1 MRPPSCFEDTE
12 QDTDM
17 PAFSLVTTWSPGTDS
32 EPLGYGI
39 ALTNNGDAPISNFQL
54 GFSGPARI
62 DPQATLENGK
72 LLKRLSNHTLIAPP
86 DGFVLQP
93 GATWIAT
100 ARGLSYGLRH
110 WSDGANSAYV
120 VLEGGSVVAIP
131 TAPTRGKGHNAPLLK
146 GAARF
151 PVPAKAP
158 VAHSIIPWPKDVST
172 SGSGVAPVG
181 FDLKPEGDL
190 AIRAAD
196 AFADLTAELFPVEAI
211 VRPAAEG
218 GMTVHVTKKAGLGD
232 EAYEIAFAENSAL
245 VSASSYAG
253 LFYGLVTLG
262 HMLRGAR
269 LHPSTFTWPTG
280 GTINDEPGF
289 AFRGSHLD
297 VARQFYTGAE
307 VSRLIRIMAWNK
319 MNRFHWH
326 LTEDEAWR
334 LEIHAYPALTEV
346 AAWRGHGKP
355 LPPLLGSGPQH
366 TGGYYSK
373 ETVREIVALADD
385 LAIAVIPEIDMPGHF
400 YAALE
405 ALPELR
411 DPDEA
416 GEYQSVQGFPNN
428 SLNPAHEPVYKFVE
442 TVIDEVLDLFPAGIF
457 HIGADEVPLAAWSG
471 SPLALDMLEKLA
483 GPAMRKKHEAQFNQ
497 LGNHHGADEIEG
509 SPTAIL
515 QTAFIKRV
523 HAYITSKGAI
533 TGGWEEAAHGDAV
546 DKDKSYVIGWRNV
559 EINAA
564 LAERGF
570 DIVVSPGQRYYL
582 DMANSPDWAEPG
594 AGWAGWSAPQET
606 YEFEARAGFSEE
618 GLKHLLGIQS
628 CIWSESMT
636 DRAIFDRLVFPRLS
650 AIAESG
656 WTLPEH
662 KSWDRF
668 KALVGLMPIMY
679 GHWAEE

>member
-1 MRPPSCFEDTE
+1 MTTS
-12 QDTDM
+12 
-17 PAFSLVTTWSPGTDS
+17 FSLVTTWSPATDS
-32 EPLGYGI
+32 EPLGYGLE
-39 ALTNNGDAPISNFQL
+39 LTNTGDQPVASFQL

-62 DPQATLENGK
+62 DPHATLDNGK

-93 GATWIAT
+93 GETWTAT

-110 WSDGANSAYV
+110 WSDGANSAYA
-120 VLEGGSVVAIP
+120 VLEDGGIIAIP
-131 TAPTRGKGHNAPLLK
+131 TAPTQGKGHNSPLLK

-158 VAHSIIPWPKDVST
+158 VAHSIVPWPNHVAT
-172 SGSGVAPVG
+172 TGARVAPVG
-181 FDLKPEGDL
+181 LDLVPEGDL

-211 VRPAAEG
+211 VRPASEG
-218 GMTVHVTKKAGLGD
+218 GMSVHVTEKPGMGA
-232 EAYEIAFAENSAL
+232 EAYEIAFAENSAG
-245 VSASSYAG
+245 VSASTHAG

-269 LHPSTFTWPTG
+269 LHPTTFTWPVG

-289 AFRGSHLD
+289 SFRGSHLD

-334 LEIHAYPALTEV
+334 LEIDAYPQLTEI
-346 AAWRGHGKP
+346 AAWRGHGKA
-355 LPPLLGSGPQH
+355 LPPLLGSGPQPS
-366 TGGYYSK
+366 GGYYSK
-373 ETVREIVALADD
+373 KVVREIVALADD

-400 YAALE
+400 YAALQ

-411 DPDEA
+411 DPAEE

-428 SLNPAHEPVYKFVE
+428 SLNPAHEPVYRFIE
-442 TVIDEVLDLFPAGIF
+442 TVIDETLELFPAGIF
-457 HIGADEVPLAAWSG
+457 HLGADEVPLAAWSG

-483 GPAMRKKHEAQFNQ
+483 GPAMRQKHEAQFNQ

-515 QTAFIKRV
+515 QAEFIKRV
-523 HAYITSKGAI
+523 HQYIASKGAI

-546 DKDKSYVIGWRNV
+546 AKDKAYVIGWRNV

-582 DMANSPDWAEPG
+582 DMANGVSWAEPG
-594 AGWAGWSAPQET
+594 AGWAGWSGPQET
-606 YEFEARAGFSEE
+606 YEFEARAGFSEA

-650 AIAESG
+650 AIAEAG
-656 WTLPEH
+656 WTLPER

-668 KALVGLMPIMY
+668 KSMVGLMPIMY
-679 GHWAEE
+679 GHWAAE